1 MNCKNCGSPLTD
13 GTYCLRC
20 GTDNAND
27 DKKKPKVS
35 NNIVKKVLSLY
46 KKLLIFIVILL
57 IIMSFQTSSRNSCK
71 EKYKDSSCEIG
82 SECKEE
88 CSDPDATLVDVTF
101 LVSITTAYSLLPVM
115 IGLFI
120 YDKKVGINSYF
131 ILLNLSVTLSFPNNF
146 II

>member
-27 DKKKPKVS
+27 DRLYQPEEDSIKKKPKVS

-101 LVSITTAYSLLPVM
+101 LISITTAYSLLPVM

-120 YDKKVGINSYF
+120 YDKKSRK
-131 ILLNLSVTLSFPNNF
+131 
-146 II
+146 